1 MKCKQIYLVKKRDY
15 YQRGMKDL
23 FPETQIGVPI
33 QLEKPNA
40 TEKYDSK

>member
-1 MKCKQIYLVKKRDY
+1 MKRKQNYLVKKHDY

-23 FPETQIGVPI
+23 FPETQIGAPI

-40 TEKYDSK
+40 MEKYDSK